1 MISILLYVVKCGK
14 LILTELQH
22 LFIDYLVYVEPKHD
36 CPSLENA
43 SLMLYNLY
51 YFVGGSAR

>member
-1 MISILLYVVKCGK
+1 MITTLLYIVKCRK

-22 LFIDYLVYVEPKHD
+22 LFIDYLVDVEPKHD
-36 CPSLENA
+36 CPSLENS
-43 SLMLYNLY
+43 SLMLYSLY